1 MKHRLQNNLVLVIA
15 GLLLAGCHSTH
26 SPTVDVL
33 GSYFPAWIIC
43 IVTGLVL
50 TLIARQFLIKFK
62 LDEHLRPAPLI
73 YVCLTICFTL
83 VLWLIFFKN

>member
-1 MKHRLQNNLVLVIA
+1 MMPRLRSLLVPATA

-26 SPTVDVL
+26 APTVDIL

-43 IVTGLVL
+43 IVIGLFL
-50 TLIARQFLIKFK
+50 TILARQFLIGFR
-62 LDEHLRPAPLI
+62 LDPHLRPAPLV

-83 VLWLIFFKN
+83 AVWLIFFKN

>member
-1 MKHRLQNNLVLVIA
+1 MKQRLRNNLLVIA

-43 IVTGLVL
+43 IVIGLVL
-50 TLIARQFLIKFK
+50 TIIARQFLIRVN
-62 LDEHLRPAPLI
+62 LDPHLRPAPLC
-73 YVCLTICFTL
+73 YRCLAMCFTL